1 MLNVNVT
8 GSGKGSFL
16 SLPTTIDE
24 VSIEYL
30 TGVTS
35 DVRIEPNYAL
45 VALCVS
51 DKLSTLCSNSNK
63 NKNIDVKAISIFV
76 RSNDPHKAIDVLPG
90 EKLICAPTDIM
101 IGHEVTAPRN
111 ILSPSKV
118 TKLVN
123 STKELSAKIFTYTEH
138 IWLVTF
144 KLVPLN
150 AIHGSYK
157 NIDADEVKTQETWGT
172 KYLIKEC
179 D

>member
-1 MLNVNVT
+1 MLNVNVE
-8 GSGKGSFL
+8 GSGKGSYL

-24 VSIEYL
+24 VSLDYL

-63 NKNIDVKAISIFV
+63 NKSIDVKAISVFV
-76 RSNDPHKAIDVLPG
+76 RSNDPNKAIDVLPG

-101 IGHEVTAPRN
+101 MGHEVTAPRN
-111 ILSPSKV
+111 VLSPSKV
-118 TKLVN
+118 AKLVN

-157 NIDADEVKTQETWGT
+157 NLSAEEVHLQDSYAS
-172 KYLIKEC
+172 KYLV
-179 D
+179 

>member
-1 MLNVNVT
+1 MLNVNVE
-8 GSGKGSFL
+8 GSGKGSVL

-24 VSIEYL
+24 VSLDYL

-63 NKNIDVKAISIFV
+63 NKSIDVKAISVFV
-76 RSNDPHKAIDVLPG
+76 RSNDPNKAIDVLPG

-101 IGHEVTAPRN
+101 MGHEVTAPRN
-111 ILSPSKV
+111 VLSPSKV
-118 TKLVN
+118 AKLVN
-123 STKELSAKIFTYTEH
+123 STKELSAKIFTYTEY

-150 AIHGSYK
+150 AIHGSYRK
-157 NIDADEVKTQETWGT
+157 LTTEEEHAQENYTS
-172 KYLIKEC
+172 KYLV
-179 D
+179 

>member
-51 DKLSTLCSNSNK
+51 DKLSTLCSNK

-76 RSNDPHKAIDVLPG
+76 RSNDPNKAIDVLPG

-101 IGHEVTAPRN
+101 MGHEVTAPRN
-111 ILSPSKV
+111 VLSPSKV
-118 TKLVN
+118 AKLVN

-144 KLVPLN
+144 KLVPLS
-150 AIHGSYK
+150 AIHGSYM
-157 NIDADEVKTQETWGT
+157 NLTSDEVKLQETLAS
-172 KYLIKEC
+172 KYLV
-179 D
+179 

>member
-1 MLNVNVT
+1 MLNVNVE
-8 GSGKGSFL
+8 GSGKGNIL

-24 VSIEYL
+24 VSLDYL

-63 NKNIDVKAISIFV
+63 NKSIDVKGISIFV
-76 RSNDPHKAIDVLPG
+76 RSNDPNKAIDVLPG

-101 IGHEVTAPRN
+101 LGHEVIAPTN

-118 TKLVN
+118 AKLVN

-157 NIDADEVKTQETWGT
+157 KLNANEIKLQEDWAN
-172 KYLIKEC
+172 KYLV
-179 D
+179 

>member
-51 DKLSTLCSNSNK
+51 DKLSTLCSNNNK
-63 NKNIDVKAISIFV
+63 KSIDVKAISVFV

-101 IGHEVTAPRN
+101 MGHEVTAPRN
-111 ILSPSKV
+111 VLSPSKV
-118 TKLVN
+118 AKLVN

-157 NIDADEVKTQETWGT
+157 NIDALEVKAQDNYAS
-172 KYLIKEC
+172 KYLV
-179 D
+179 

>member
-63 NKNIDVKAISIFV
+63 NKPVDVKAISIFV

-90 EKLICAPTDIM
+90 EKLICAPADIM

-118 TKLVN
+118 AKLVN
-123 STKELSAKIFTYTEH
+123 STKELSAKIFTYTEY

-144 KLVPLN
+144 KLVPLS

-157 NIDADEVKTQETWGT
+157 NLTSDEVKLQETLAS
-172 KYLIKEC
+172 KFLV
-179 D
+179 